1 MQFFPYRQFHQSVL
15 SVLNMCIILPLVI
28 YYFKYFGKILPVLST
43 SINEFKMK
51 NVLEWMWADTPI
63 LPSWQKAEYYKVEN
77 GDVSEGASLGP
88 HFPF

>member
-1 MQFFPYRQFHQSVL
+1 MQFAPYSFTRVF

-51 NVLEWMWADTPI
+51 KMFLIEHGLI
-63 LPSWQKAEYYKVEN
+63 PSSYSVDKRQN
-77 GDVSEGASLGP
+77 TTR
-88 HFPF
+88 